1 VATLNYTTTIAA
13 GKTVAEIQEL
23 LGAHG
28 ADRVMVG
35 YTAKRPSSVSFS
47 LVTPAGPRAFTLP
60 VEVTAMHRVLQHQA
74 GRREI
79 DRRYSTAE
87 QAERT
92 AWRVV
97 KDWLAAQLTLVSAEM
112 ASLETVML
120 PYLVV
125 DHTGT
130 TLHQRYLE
138 RGLPALEA
146 SQ

>member
-1 VATLNYTTTIAA
+1 VATLNYTTSVEA
-13 GKTVAEIQEL
+13 GRTVAEIQEL
-23 LGAHG
+23 LGQHG

-47 LVTPAGPRAFTLP
+47 LDTPAGPRAFTLP
-60 VEVTAMHRVLQHQA
+60 VDVTAMHRVLQHQHGA
-74 GRREI
+74 REI
-79 DRRYSTAE
+79 ERRYATAE

-97 KDWLAAQLTLVSAEM
+97 KDWLAAQLALVAAEM

-125 DHTGT
+125 DGSGT
-130 TLHQRYLE
+130 TLHQRYLDQ
-138 RGLPALEA
+138 GLLALEA
-146 SQ
+146 GR